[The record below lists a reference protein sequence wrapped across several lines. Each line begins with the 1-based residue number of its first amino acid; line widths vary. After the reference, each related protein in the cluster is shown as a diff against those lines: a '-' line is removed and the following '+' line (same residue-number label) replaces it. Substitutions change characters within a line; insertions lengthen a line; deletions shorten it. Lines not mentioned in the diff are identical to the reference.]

1 MPKIVKKRVNCPL
14 CQSETYAW
22 GRDPSHK
29 RLRRYRCKNPDCRR
43 QFIAGIPIK
52 RTKKYPKLPCPKCGG
67 RLTIF
72 KFLSDGYRLRCN
84 NHIHKD
90 HRHCN
95 HKINIPLPGT
105 SFKIA
110 KDPVDSIQT
119 NLAVQFSWSKMS
131 HDKSC
136 VSLAM
141 YFAVFQSIPATQT
154 VAIMKELFKVDVS
167 HDTVTR
173 WTHKAALN
181 IHKNLGPLSVPKVPG
196 RRRTLTDE
204 TVFWVRGQKRWL
216 WMTKDSRFD
225 AEQAWFISPK
235 RSTEYARSTFNI
247 AFTTSPALKNI
258 SALTD
263 GLWSYGCALAD
274 LGFDVDN
281 KHKVYHGFFEDPN
294 NNRRE
299 RTWST
304 LKVNA
309 RRYRGFKSDLGLWS
323 FTTHHVYIHNYFK
336 PNHRLDGFTPA
347 QAAGKK
353 LPNCHS
359 LWKLFTRFL

>member
-1 MPKIVKKRVNCPL
+1 MLKRVKDRVVCPK
-14 CQSETYAW
+14 CGSQTYLFGHPA
-22 GRDPSHK
+22 GEPHIQK
-29 RLRRYRCKNPDCRR
+29 YQCKNSTCRR
-43 QFIAGIPIK
+43 QFVPGRERIP
-52 RTKKYPKLPCPKCGG
+52 KYPTMTCPKCSG
-67 RLTIF
+67 RMSIF

-84 NHIHKD
+84 NYIHKD
-90 HRHCN
+90 HRHCS
-95 HKINIPLPGT
+95 HKVNVPLPGKT
-105 SFKIA
+105 FQIA
-110 KDPVDSIQT
+110 KDPIECIQT
-119 NLAVQFSWSKMS
+119 NLAVKFSWTKMS

-141 YFAVFQSIPATQT
+141 YFSVFQSIPATQT
-154 VAIMKELFKVDVS
+154 VAIMKELFKVNIS
-167 HDTVTR
+167 HDTITR

-181 IHKNLGPLSVPKVPG
+181 IHKNLGPLSVPKVRG

-204 TVFWVRGQKRWL
+204 SVFWVRGHKRWL

-225 AEQAWFISPK
+225 AEQAWFISPH
-235 RSTEYARSTFNI
+235 RSTEFARSNFNI
-247 AFTTSPALKNI
+247 AFTTSPALKNV

-263 GLWSYGCALAD
+263 GLWSYASALGD

-281 KHKVYHGFFEDPN
+281 KHKVYHGFFENPN

-336 PNHRLDGFTPA
+336 PNHRLNDLTPA
-347 QAAGKK
+347 EASGKK
-353 LPNCHS
+353 LPRYHS
-359 LWKLFTRFL
+359 YWKLFMSFL